1 MWLMAYGPADLAKV
15 RWAFYPFAISLV
27 VLLAYI
33 VWHLIDL
40 TRRQQRPRDLAQ
52 ANQSAG

>member
-15 RWAFYPFAISLV
+15 RWAFYPFPISLV

-33 VWHLIDL
+33 VWYLIDL
-40 TRRQQRPRDLAQ
+40 TRRQQQRPRGPGT
-52 ANQSAG
+52 S